1 LLVDGL
7 GRRPVIGAAVFTA
20 VSPAMVYYSRYY
32 IHEMLLVF
40 FSFGALIAGWRYWRT
55 RKIRWSLLCGVSVGC
70 MAATKETFVITLI
83 AAGLALATNWGW
95 NRWLDASL
103 PPAKFQRIPWTHL
116 AAAVAASLAVALI
129 LFTSFFSNASGPI
142 DALRSYAP
150 WLNRAGGDSPHI
162 HPWHFYFQ

>member
-1 LLVDGL
+1 
-7 GRRPVIGAAVFTA
+7 
-20 VSPAMVYYSRYY
+20 MVYYSRYY

-40 FSFGALIAGWRYWRT
+40 FSFIALIAGWRYWQT

-70 MAATKETFVITLI
+70 MATTKETFVITLI

-103 PPAKFQRIPWTHL
+103 PPAKFNECRWTHSGRRGCRQPHRDDHLVHLFFFQRERPNRCL
-116 AAAVAASLAVALI
+116 AL
-129 LFTSFFSNASGPI
+129 
-142 DALRSYAP
+142 YAP

-162 HPWHFYFQ
+162 HPWHFYFQRLLWFHPGRVRYGLRPSS